1 MRLEASKW
9 VAPPR
14 CSDMRTLAE
23 GSFPFLP
30 IPSLDQ
36 SREQTQGVVLHAPNS
51 EMAQI
56 SAIFDMF
63 QNPVCSKNVS
73 NNYLKCLNMGNVF
86 EVSKKFQML
95 VMLKMPQILKH
106 MK

>member
-14 CSDMRTLAE
+14 RSDMRTLAE

-36 SREQTQGVVLHAPNS
+36 SREQTQGVVLHAPDS

-63 QNPVCSKNVS
+63 QNPVYS
-73 NNYLKCLNMGNVF
+73 NGSNTYLKCLNMGNVF
-86 EVSKKFQML
+86 EVSKKCQML